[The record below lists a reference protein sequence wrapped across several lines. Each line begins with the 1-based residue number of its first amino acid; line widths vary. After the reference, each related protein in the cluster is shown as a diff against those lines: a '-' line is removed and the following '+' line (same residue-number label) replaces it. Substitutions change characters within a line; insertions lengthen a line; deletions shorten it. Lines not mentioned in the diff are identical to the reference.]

1 MELQIRG
8 VSKAYANGVHALK
21 DVPLTIPAGMSAC
34 SAPTVL
40 LSTVCGVIL

>member
-21 DVPLTIPAGMSAC
+21 DVTLTIPARMCTAC
-34 SAPTVL
+34 SAPTAPASL
-40 LSTVCGVIL
+40 R